1 MAQTDISQTGT
12 SDTLSLSAFLPYRLS
27 VLSNTVSKRIA
38 DLYEA
43 EFGLSMSQWR
53 LMAVM
58 GEAPGL
64 NATEIVNRTAMDKV
78 AISRTVASLIKLGYA
93 KREAS
98 QEDGRQSLLYLT
110 RKGQGVYAR
119 IVPMAQSQEREATIA
134 LSQDEIDELNRLLGK
149 IADVVSPERSLW

>member
-1 MAQTDISQTGT
+1 MAQTDTLE
-12 SDTLSLSAFLPYRLS
+12 TLSLSAFLPYRLS

-64 NATEIVNRTAMDKV
+64 NATEIVTRTAMDKV

-98 QEDGRQSLLYLT
+98 QQDGRQSLLYLT
-110 RKGQGVYAR
+110 RKGQGVYGR
-119 IVPMAQSQEREATIA
+119 IVPMARAEQDAVTEA
-134 LSQDEIDELNRLLGK
+134 LSPSETEELNRLLGK
-149 IADVVSPERSLW
+149 LAKVASPDRALW

>member
-1 MAQTDISQTGT
+1 MAQTDTLE
-12 SDTLSLSAFLPYRLS
+12 TLSLSAFLPYRLS

-43 EFGLSMSQWR
+43 EFGLSMSGWR
-53 LMAVM
+53 LMAVI
-58 GEAPGL
+58 GETPGL
-64 NATEIVNRTAMDKV
+64 NATEIVTRTAMDKV

-119 IVPMAQSQEREATIA
+119 IVPMARAEQDAITEA
-134 LSQDEIDELNRLLGK
+134 LSSGEIEELNRLLGK
-149 IADVVSPERSLW
+149 LAKVASPDRALW

>member
-1 MAQTDISQTGT
+1 MAQTDTLE
-12 SDTLSLSAFLPYRLS
+12 TLSLSAFLPYRLS

-64 NATEIVNRTAMDKV
+64 NATEIVTRTAMDKV

-110 RKGQGVYAR
+110 RKGRGVYAR
-119 IVPMAQSQEREATIA
+119 IVPMARAEQDAVTEA
-134 LSQDEIDELNRLLGK
+134 LSPDEIEELNRLLGK
-149 IADVVSPERSLW
+149 LAKVASPDRALW